1 MKRIESGYNNS
12 SETRHME
19 QIKLKKRV
27 FDIIQIGNREDTVSR
42 MFDYFI
48 VGVIIINI
56 LVMFLE
62 TFDFPEGVMT
72 SLHVLELLTIGVFCV
87 EYALRIWT
95 AGYLYPRE
103 ERGKAILKFL
113 CSYDG
118 VVDLLTI
125 LPFFFLSGFVA
136 FRMLRVVRIFHL
148 FRINAHYD
156 SFTVIKSVLYEKR
169 NQLITSL
176 FIIMVLIL
184 ASSLC
189 MYSAEHEAQPEAF
202 RNALSGIWWSV
213 SALLTVGYGDIYPI
227 TVTGKA
233 MAIIISFL
241 GVMAVA
247 IPTGIISAGFVE
259 NYSEISRENILLDF
273 DLKTI
278 IIDEDSSWIGKTIHE
293 IHDETGNAVMLVKHE
308 GITSIPRKEYR
319 VHLYDELAV
328 FHDSGNA

>member
-1 MKRIESGYNNS
+1 
-12 SETRHME
+12 ME
-19 QIKLKKRV
+19 RNRLKKRV
-27 FDIIQIGNREDTVSR
+27 FDIIQIGNRDDLVSR
-42 MFDYFI
+42 TFDYFI
-48 VGVIIINI
+48 VAVIIINI

-62 TFDFPEGVMT
+62 TFDFSEAVMD
-72 SLHVLELLTIGVFCV
+72 VLAILENLTIGVFCV
-87 EYALRIWT
+87 EYVLRIWT
-95 AGYLYPRE
+95 AGFLYPKETRS
-103 ERGKAILKFL
+103 KAVVKFL
-113 CSYDG
+113 LSYDG
-118 VVDLLTI
+118 IVDLLTI
-125 LPFFFLSGFVA
+125 LPFFFLSGFVV

-189 MYSAEHEAQPEAF
+189 MYSAEHDAQPEAF

-227 TVTGKA
+227 TFMGKA
-233 MAIIISFL
+233 MAIVISFL

-259 NYSEISRENILLDF
+259 NYSEVSRENVLLDF

-278 IIDEDSSWIGKTIHE
+278 AIDEDSSWIGQSVEEIHE
-293 IHDETGNAVMLVKHE
+293 QTGLSVMLVKHN
-308 GITSIPRKEYR
+308 GITSIPKKEYR
-319 VHLYDELAV
+319 VYLNDELAV
-328 FHDSGNA
+328 FRDNS